1 MKSKFRILSLVMTC
15 LISLYIV
22 SCGSDDS
29 DEPANYSPIVD
40 NFIVPTEFNPGDI
53 LEFKAIAYDVD
64 GDTLTYAWTVSA
76 GKLSSTMGVSVKW
89 TAPPDVESVK
99 VTVIVSDGI
108 SKSTKR
114 VKKTANLKFVPPDP
128 PIEEPIP
135 DPGVIPIGR
144 DLIVPGSSAA
154 RIKLGDPFKDVKK
167 LHGEPD
173 GPLGVDRFFS
183 FWEPNKG
190 LSGFVDDN
198 HHVRSVFVRR
208 PNKAKTAGRNGIG
221 SKLKRV
227 EEELG
232 KAEEEKP
239 VIAGVKTH
247 WYWKKGISFDF
258 GFADKVTRI
267 HIFNPIGAAPG
278 VAGAP
283 LQQQQEMR
291 RAAIGALHYK
301 ETLQTQSGIK

>member
-1 MKSKFRILSLVMTC
+1 MKSKFRILSLVLAC
-15 LISLYIV
+15 LVSFYIV
-22 SCGSDDS
+22 GCGSDDS
-29 DEPANYSPIVD
+29 DEPANHSPIVD

-76 GKLSSTMGVSVKW
+76 GKLSSTTGVSVKW
-89 TAPPDVESVK
+89 IAPPDVESVK

-128 PIEEPIP
+128 IEETIP
-135 DPGVIPIGR
+135 EPDLEPPQMNLIMPGR
-144 DLIVPGSSAA
+144 RAA
-154 RIKLGDPFKDVKK
+154 GIKLGDPFKSVKK

-190 LSGFVDDN
+190 LAGFVDDN
-198 HHVRSVFVRR
+198 HHVSSVFVRR
-208 PNKAKTAGRNGIG
+208 PNKSKTAGRNGIG

-258 GFADKVTRI
+258 GFADEVTRI

-283 LQQQQEMR
+283 LQQQEEMR
-291 RAAIGALHYK
+291 RAAIEALHYK
-301 ETLQTQSGIK
+301 ETLQTQSGD